1 VATKKASSKEPEK
14 TKKSQVSQASKA
26 ALEDKVAYTKRGSAL
41 NPYTNDVFQQAATL
55 IQYEKRAYEDANRSI
70 KSSLKK
76 AYKNY
81 LGIFDQPYDTYTKRK
96 KIFSP
101 LTHDIVDSISK
112 PVQITAKSIK
122 FLPLTDK
129 SRGKAKLLNMVM
141 PYFFQVMDFDKHIE
155 TFKHRVAMLGT
166 QVSLQDWVYQEDEMS
181 VENDPTE
188 ELLLGLPE
196 EKAAK
201 KKTKK
206 VVQDRPRITNLDIM
220 DLFMPATAESIQWA
234 VANASVIY
242 RDVCTADDIRRNPNY
257 SEEVRASIQGRTIVS
272 TATDDSTSLM
282 KYSMSGF
289 SGPGAGKVMQSGE
302 TEKFSN
308 PVVARY
314 RRFGKVPK
322 SWITG
327 DEADGLISIDAII
340 EAVASDS
347 TEYNFETLSIRPS
360 PFGAYGPFEDC
371 RFNILPKRYYGEGV
385 GERLIPYQ
393 IWHNEVINNRRN
405 NEMIVQHR
413 MFITKK
419 GKVDTRQLFAR
430 PGGAIEVENPTTDII
445 PLATPDIAGSSFG
458 EDNYI
463 LSGAQRLAGVAMTP
477 INKKA
482 TATEINNIQANANVT
497 SNEYMGALE
506 QYLEG
511 LVLHHVIPL
520 CKRYFSDEKAIPIT
534 MSAKEMEQLDTYNGY
549 RPFTSEEAN
558 SVRFLLVDDPSLF
571 DGEFAVTVDI
581 EGSGQNRAQQAAVL
595 TQMMTLASKI
605 QGANMNLP
613 EAFRKLAEL
622 SGISDDRLFN
632 DAAPTGPTGVTNPQ
646 VPGMA
651 QMMAMAGQGGTQG
664 PPPQPSQSAQGLAQ
678 GIAQGMA

>member
-1 VATKKASSKEPEK
+1 MATKKTTTK
-14 TKKSQVSQASKA
+14 TKKSQSE
-26 ALEDKVAYTKRGSAL
+26 LEAQVLYTKKGSAL
-41 NPYTNDVFQQAATL
+41 NPSTNDVMQQAATL
-55 IQYEKRAYEDANRSI
+55 IQYEKRAYEDSTRSI

-81 LGIFDQPYDTYTKRK
+81 LGIFDQPYDSYTKRK

-122 FLPLTDK
+122 FLPLTEE
-129 SRGKAKLLNMVM
+129 SRGKAKLLNMLM
-141 PYFFQVMDFDKHIE
+141 PYFFQSMDFDKHIE

-166 QVSLQDWVYQEDEMS
+166 QVSLVDWLYQEDETAAD
-181 VENDPTE
+181 NDPTE
-188 ELLLGLPE
+188 ELLMGLPE
-196 EKAAK
+196 TK
-201 KKTKK
+201 KPKTKTKK

-220 DLFMPATAESIQWA
+220 DLFLPATAESIQWA
-234 VANASVIY
+234 VENASVIY
-242 RDVCTADDIRRNPNY
+242 RDVCTADDIRRNPMY
-257 SEEVRASIQGRTIVS
+257 DEQVRGSIQGRTIVS

-289 SGPGAGKVMQSGE
+289 AGPGAAKTMQSGE
-302 TEKFSN
+302 TEKLSN

-327 DEADGLISIDAII
+327 DEKDALISIDAII
-340 EAVASDS
+340 DAVAEDS
-347 TEYNFETLSIRPS
+347 TEYNFRTLCVRPS
-360 PFGAYGPFEDC
+360 PFGAKGPFVDC
-371 RFNILPKRYYGEGV
+371 RFNILPKRYYGEGIA
-385 GERLIPYQ
+385 ERLIPYQ
-393 IWHNEVINNRRN
+393 IWHNEIINNRRN

-430 PGGAIEVENPTTDII
+430 PGGAIEVENPSTDIV
-445 PLATPDIAGSSFG
+445 PLPTPDISGSSFG

-482 TATEINNIQANANVT
+482 TATEINNIQANANIT
-497 SNEYMGALE
+497 SNEYMKALE
-506 QYLEG
+506 NYLEA
-511 LVLHHVIPL
+511 LVLHQLVPL
-520 CKRYFSDEKAIPIT
+520 LKRYFTSDKAIPVS
-534 MSAKEMEQLDTYNGY
+534 MSVKETEQLDTFNGY
-549 RPFTSEEAN
+549 QPFTSDEAS

-605 QGANMNLP
+605 EGANMNLP
-613 EAFRKLAEL
+613 AAFRKLAEL
-622 SGISDDRLFN
+622 SGITDDRLFQ
-632 DAAPTGPTGVTNPQ
+632 DPAPTAPTGVTNPQ

-651 QMMAMAGQGGTQG
+651 AMMAGQGAPGMPPMQ
-664 PPPQPSQSAQGLAQ
+664 PPQGAPA
-678 GIAQGMA
+678 M